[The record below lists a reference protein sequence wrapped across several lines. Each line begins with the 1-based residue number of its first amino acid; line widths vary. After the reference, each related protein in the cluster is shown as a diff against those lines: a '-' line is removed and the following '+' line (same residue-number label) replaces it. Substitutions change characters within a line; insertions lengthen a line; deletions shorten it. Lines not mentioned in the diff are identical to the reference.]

1 MAGGKGL
8 VLGVLAGGVMLGA
21 VLGCGPSEGGEAV
34 CEDRARA
41 IGELEPKLFA
51 GGSTEVAPAVRDSLL
66 FLYADFANACHDDP
80 RTPEMLFR
88 RADLLRSR
96 GAVREAL
103 NLLRDIHD
111 HYPTYP
117 KRARAAFLVGFL
129 SEVELNDREQARTT
143 YQQVMEV
150 HPGTEEARWAQEA
163 LANLD
168 LTPGQILSKLGADEP
183 ADSAL
188 APR

>member
-1 MAGGKGL
+1 
-8 VLGVLAGGVMLGA
+8 
-21 VLGCGPSEGGEAV
+21 
-34 CEDRARA
+34 
-41 IGELEPKLFA
+41 
-51 GGSTEVAPAVRDSLL
+51 
-66 FLYADFANACHDDP
+66 
-80 RTPEMLFR
+80 
-88 RADLLRSR
+88 
-96 GAVREAL
+96 
-103 NLLRDIHD
+103 
-111 HYPTYP
+111 
-117 KRARAAFLVGFL
+117 VGFL